1 MILGGVVPGGLLF
14 GIGWGIL
21 GYCPGTSVGAVGEG
35 RWDGLWGI
43 LGMLVGAA
51 LFAEAYP
58 TLKETLLRWGNLGKI
73 TLPEVLG
80 VNHWVLIVFFVAGGL
95 LLFRWFE
102 KKNL

>member
-1 MILGGVVPGGLLF
+1 MTRLPAHDPAGR
-14 GIGWGIL
+14 GIL
-21 GYCPGTSVGAVGEG
+21 QGTTFVNH
-35 RWDGLWGI
+35 
-43 LGMLVGAA
+43 LVGAA

-58 TLKETLLRWGNLGKI
+58 TLKGTLLRWGNLGKI

-80 VNHWVLIVFFVAGGL
+80 VNHWVLIVLFVAGGL